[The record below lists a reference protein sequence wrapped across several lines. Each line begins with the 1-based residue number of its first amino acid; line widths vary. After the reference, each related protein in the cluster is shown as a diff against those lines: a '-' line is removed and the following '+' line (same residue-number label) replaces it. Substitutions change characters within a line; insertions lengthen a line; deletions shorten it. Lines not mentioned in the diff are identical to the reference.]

1 MSDCYRHPNGYIIF
15 CQPDG
20 SIERIESPSGEYAY
34 IPEDEADTLRDY
46 FLNELGLWRDEKTG
60 ALVVVDSWSEVSEVA
75 SVIYSGCTWI
85 AQRLSLMPD
94 WERELL
100 GDVATE
106 LDGVITRWRATLAQP
121 PREPV

>member
-46 FLNELGLWRDEKTG
+46 FLNELGLWHDEETG
-60 ALVVVDSWSEVSEVA
+60 ALVVTSSWDGDSARVLLP
-75 SVIYSGCTWI
+75 SV
-85 AQRLSLMPD
+85 
-94 WERELL
+94 
-100 GDVATE
+100 
-106 LDGVITRWRATLAQP
+106 GVGYGYIRPNRYTDRFDKAVIHWRATLAPP